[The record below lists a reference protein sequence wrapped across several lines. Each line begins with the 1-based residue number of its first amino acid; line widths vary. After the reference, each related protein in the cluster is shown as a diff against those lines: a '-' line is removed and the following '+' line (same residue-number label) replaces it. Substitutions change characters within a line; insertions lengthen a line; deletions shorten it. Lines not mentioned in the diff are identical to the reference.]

1 LLKFS
6 GAFCAAALCGE
17 ASVRQ
22 TKAPK
27 KKISEALIAFDAR
40 EIRERQCMSY
50 VLRSVIWK
58 FEVWLRKPN
67 PYAQRDISEPM
78 EPRVIP
84 TAEESHAKRAKRFSC
99 LKLECEECDLI

>member
-1 LLKFS
+1 
-6 GAFCAAALCGE
+6 CGD

-27 KKISEALIAFDAR
+27 KKISEALIVFDAR

-67 PYAQRDISEPM
+67 PYAQRDISEPTG
-78 EPRVIP
+78 PRVIP
-84 TAEESHAKRAKRFSC
+84 TAEESHAKRVEIFSR
-99 LKLECEECDLI
+99 LKLEGEEFDLI